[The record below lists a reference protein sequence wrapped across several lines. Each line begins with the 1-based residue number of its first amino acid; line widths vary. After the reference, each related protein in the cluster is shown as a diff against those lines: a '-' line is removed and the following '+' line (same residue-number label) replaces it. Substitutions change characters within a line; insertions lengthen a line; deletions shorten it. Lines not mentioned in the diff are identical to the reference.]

1 MPTAPESLTD
11 VDARGYVGSRMAS
24 VLAPQLLRRGV
35 EIFAAI
41 SAVVFAGILFYG
53 NNLEQFLS
61 AMVTLQWG
69 WVLLGVAVASLDWF
83 GGGLRLY
90 VLARHVYPRTRLTG
104 AFLSAGLNAW
114 ATLITPSQAGGGP
127 VGIYTLKRY
136 GTPIPEGMVA
146 TFMSF
151 VATILFFS
159 VAGPLAVFLGAGKSL
174 EEHGVLGVATLNDLF
189 RLALGGFIGVGLL
202 LLFLMVFPGLARLL
216 ALKVVGWL
224 ERRGSDSLANRLES
238 INEGIDRA
246 HGAMVAFFRG
256 RGLLSVFASVVLTG
270 PTLANKLL
278 AGYIVLRAL
287 NIEAPFVDVL
297 LLQTLIIFLLYFAP
311 TPGGSG
317 LAEVLSAAVMSIYVP
332 RELTPSYVLLWRLF
346 VGYLTFVVGSF
357 VFWRWLKLWEE
368 HAAAD
373 GVPMSEAADQSVAPP
388 PDAD

>member
-1 MPTAPESLTD
+1 MT
-11 VDARGYVGSRMAS
+11 S

-35 EIFAAI
+35 EIFAGI
-41 SAVVFAGILFYG
+41 SAVVFVGLLLYG
-53 NNLEQFLS
+53 NNLELFLR
-61 AMVTLQWG
+61 AMISLRWH
-69 WVLLGVAVASLDWF
+69 WVLVGVMVASLDWF

-90 VLARHVYPRTRLTG
+90 VLAKHVYPTTPLKG
-104 AFLSAGLNAW
+104 AVFSAGLNAW

-127 VGIYTLKRY
+127 LGIYVLKRY

-146 TFMSF
+146 TLMSF

-159 VAGPLAVFLGAGKSL
+159 VAGPVAVFLGAGQSL
-174 EEHGVLGVATLNDLF
+174 EEHGILGVATLNDLF
-189 RLALGGFIGVGLL
+189 RLSLGGFISVGAV
-202 LLFLMVFPGLARLL
+202 LLFLMVFPGVARRI
-216 ALKVVGWL
+216 ALRIVAWL
-224 ERRGSDSLANRLES
+224 ERRGSEKLASRVESLNS
-238 INEGIDRA
+238 GIDRA
-246 HGAMVAFFRG
+246 HQAMVAFFRG
-256 RGLLSVFASVVLTG
+256 RGWFSLGGSVLLTA

-287 NIEAPFVDVL
+287 GIEAPFVDVL

-346 VGYLTFVVGSF
+346 VGYLTLGVGSF

-368 HAAAD
+368 QVSEEAEHNAGAPE
-373 GVPMSEAADQSVAPP
+373 GVGLVAPP
-388 PDAD
+388 SEGD

>member
-1 MPTAPESLTD
+1 
-11 VDARGYVGSRMAS
+11 MAS
-24 VLAPQLLRRGV
+24 ALAPQLLRRGV
-35 EIFAAI
+35 EVFAAI
-41 SAVVFAGILFYG
+41 SLLVFAGVLFYG
-53 NNLEQFLS
+53 NNLQEFLS
-61 AMVTLQWG
+61 AMVTLRWG
-69 WVLLGVAVASLDWF
+69 WVFLGVAVASLDWF

-90 VLARHVYPRTRLTG
+90 VLARHLYPKTKLTG

-159 VAGPLAVFLGAGKSL
+159 VAGPLTVFLGAGTSL
-174 EEHGVLGVATLNDLF
+174 EEHGVLGVTTLNDLF
-189 RLALGGFIGVGLL
+189 HLALGGFISVGLL
-202 LLFLMVFPGLARLL
+202 LLFLMVFPGMARIL
-216 ALKVVGWL
+216 ALKVVKWL
-224 ERRGSDSLANRLES
+224 ERRGSNKLATRMTA

-246 HGAMVAFFRG
+246 HGAMRAFFRG
-256 RGLLSVFASVVLTG
+256 RGLLAVLASVLLTG

-287 NIEAPFVDVL
+287 GIEAPFVDVL

-332 RELTPSYVLLWRLF
+332 RELTPSYILLWRLF
-346 VGYLTFVVGSF
+346 VGYLTLGVGSF

-368 HAAAD
+368 HASAEGGAEPNGPD
-373 GVPMSEAADQSVAPP
+373 ASVAPP
-388 PDAD
+388 PKAD